1 MAARVR
7 ASWDSAAEHG
17 DAVRGRHH
25 ARMRSLRCAAML
37 MLAALVL
44 PAQGRVLDV
53 IDGETLYEGG
63 SLVSFSVGLERQE
76 RLRQGSESVADPTA
90 SHRFTVMT
98 ALAYQYGL
106 RNDVQIGIALPYV
119 DIEREFL
126 GGQEVTAG
134 LGDVELLA
142 KWRFRRWDAPRVA
155 VNTAL
160 IAMISLPTGEDD
172 DGSGGVE
179 FEPEQQVGSGG
190 VDPSI
195 GWAITAEPA
204 RWRFNLAAIYR
215 IHTDTDGDGDQL
227 GDAFFAELAVGN
239 RFWLE
244 PYPGPFMR
252 LDVFA
257 HYDHD
262 NRDAVDGQLLADTG
276 GERVSVGATW
286 AFRPRPSLDFQLT
299 GEVPVWHDVNGTQ
312 LDQDWSVQFSFGYR
326 F

>member
-1 MAARVR
+1 MAASVR
-7 ASWDSAAEHG
+7 AAWDSAAEHG
-17 DAVRGRHH
+17 DAGRGRHH

-37 MLAALVL
+37 MLAAIVL

-90 SHRFTVMT
+90 SHRFTVMA

-106 RNDVQIGIALPYV
+106 RNDLQIGIALPYV
-119 DIEREFL
+119 DVEREFL

-160 IAMISLPTGEDD
+160 IAMISLPTGADD

-257 HYDHD
+257 HYDHE

>member
-1 MAARVR
+1 MAARAR
-7 ASWDSAAEHG
+7 ASQDSRAEHG
-17 DAVRGRHH
+17 H
-25 ARMRSLRCAAML
+25 AGTGWHDPRMRSLRFAAVL
-37 MLAALVL
+37 SLAAIVVRG
-44 PAQGRVLDV
+44 QGRVLDV

-63 SLVSFSVGLERQE
+63 SLATFSVGLERQE
-76 RLRQGSESVADPTA
+76 KLRQGSESIADPTA

-106 RNDVQIGIALPYV
+106 RNNVQVGLALPYV
-119 DIEREFL
+119 AIEHEFL
-126 GGQEVTAG
+126 GGQEVAAG
-134 LGDVELLA
+134 LGDVELLG
-142 KWRFRRWDAPRVA
+142 KWRFHRWDAPGVA
-155 VNTAL
+155 INTAL
-160 IAMISLPTGEDD
+160 IGMLSLPTGDDD

-179 FEPEQQVGSGG
+179 FDPEQQVGSGG

-195 GWAITAEPA
+195 GLAITPEPG
-204 RWRFNLAAIYR
+204 RWRFNLAGIYR

-227 GDAFFAELAVGN
+227 GDSFFAEIAIGN

-252 LDVFA
+252 LDLFA
-257 HYDHD
+257 HYEHE
-262 NRDAVDGQLLADTG
+262 NRDAVDGQLLADSG

-299 GEVPVWHDVNGTQ
+299 GEVPVWRDVNGTQ
-312 LDQDWSVQFSFGYR
+312 LDEDWSVQFSFGHR